1 VIRPDVTAI
10 FGRHEF
16 AFRRLH
22 SFLGLIPVGMFLFV
36 HFVTNV
42 SILDGPETFQMR
54 VGQIHSLGPVTLSV
68 VEWSC
73 ILLPILLHGTLGLL
87 IVTRGK
93 RNVLA
98 YPYLGNVRYTL
109 ERWTGV
115 IAFAFIIWHVF
126 DTRGWIQTPWWTA
139 HVTHAL
145 GGGTFDSL
153 RAAATATA
161 TIQGSRVIAAAY
173 LIGVLAC
180 VYHFANG
187 LWTMGITW
195 GAWTSPSAQRR
206 ATVVCAA
213 IGLGLAAMGLA
224 ALWGMETTLIP

>member
-1 VIRPDVTAI
+1 MTTPDIASI

-16 AFRRLH
+16 AIRRLH
-22 SFLGLIPVGMFLFV
+22 SFVGLVPVGAFLFV

-42 SILDGPETFQMR
+42 SILDGPEMFQMR

-73 ILLPILLHGTLGLL
+73 ILLPILLHGLIGLI
-87 IVTRGK
+87 IVARGN
-93 RNVLA
+93 RNLLN
-98 YPYLGNVRYTL
+98 YLYAGNFRYTL
-109 ERWTGV
+109 QRWTGV
-115 IAFAFIIWHVF
+115 LAFAFIAWHVF
-126 DTRGWIQTPWWTA
+126 DTRGWFQVAWWTA
-139 HVTHAL
+139 HVTHPL
-145 GGGTFDSL
+145 GGGTFDPA

-161 TIQGSRVIAAAY
+161 TIQGSPIVAAAY
-173 LIGVLAC
+173 LVGVLAC

-195 GAWTSPSAQRR
+195 GVWTSPNAQQR
-206 ATVVCAA
+206 ATILCAVV
-213 IGLGLAAMGLA
+213 GLGLAAMGLA